1 MVLSVAFYKMSYI
14 DNGLYCIMGLSGEPM
29 TFEDL
34 TSLYRMEKKSTFL
47 AEARKDLYPAL
58 AQLLAGIQK
67 EYERQL
73 TTDPDSIITDGLNER
88 RKKMVDFSQ
97 RIVDLRMNKILILA
111 LRGAMGSDK
120 VLDKLTSEE
129 KEFYEK
135 VLANCR
141 SHRSYIDLRR
151 KKEIRIPDILDHK
164 AEFPPIVEPVPESVR
179 SISTTSAGPLEV
191 TLQESL
197 DEEEEKSDDLVL
209 RIIEDLPTFSGPD
222 RDYNLR
228 REDVVRMPRP
238 LAMALVNKEKAVL
251 VDVRP

>member
-1 MVLSVAFYKMSYI
+1 
-14 DNGLYCIMGLSGEPM
+14 MGLSSEPM

-47 AEARKDLYPAL
+47 AEARKDLYSAL
-58 AQLLAGIQK
+58 AQLLSGIQK

-73 TTDPDSIITDGLNER
+73 IMDPDSIITDGLNER

-111 LRGAMGSDK
+111 LRSAMGSENA
-120 VLDKLTSEE
+120 LDKLTSEE

-135 VLANCR
+135 VFQNSR
-141 SHRSYIDLRR
+141 SHRSLINFR
-151 KKEIRIPDILDHK
+151 KKREVHIPDILDHK
-164 AEFPPIVEPVPESVR
+164 AKFSPVVEPDSVQGVVR
-179 SISTTSAGPLEV
+179 TNSTTSSGPLEE

-197 DEEEEKSDDLVL
+197 DEEEEKSDDVVV
-209 RIIEDLPTFSGPD
+209 RIMEDLPTFSGPD

-228 REDVVRMPRP
+228 REDVVRMPRS
-238 LAMALVNKEKAVL
+238 LATALVNKGKAL
-251 VDVRP
+251 RVDVKQ